1 MLSSLHIAMCVF
13 LIGFSTAKQLPLSK
27 PGQAVNPVK
36 NTPWIHVFYTPVL
49 QPKGSSSCLDA
60 SGKIILTKTF
70 ASPCSS
76 FSSADSPDGKAS
88 HIWNEKLEPC
98 GFEDKVFKCGK
109 GVENANFTVSDPS
122 LRVRWRTNV
131 NRSMREIT
139 MFQFYLSIVV
149 KALTI
154 KILDRNRISLLL
166 RIGSPI
172 QLFLGQ
178 KETLLL
184 CGGEIIREGF
194 FFKTV

>member
-1 MLSSLHIAMCVF
+1 MLYSLYIATCVF

-27 PGQAVNPVK
+27 PGQAVKPVK

-109 GVENANFTVSDPS
+109 GVENANFTYEGDYYVPILLVDRSKGPYDQNLRSKQNFTTIANWRPDP
-122 LRVRWRTNV
+122 
-131 NRSMREIT
+131 
-139 MFQFYLSIVV
+139 IVLGDEGDYV
-149 KALTI
+149 ALWWG
-154 KILDRNRISLLL
+154 NY
-166 RIGSPI
+166 
-172 QLFLGQ
+172 
-178 KETLLL
+178 
-184 CGGEIIREGF
+184 
-194 FFKTV
+194 